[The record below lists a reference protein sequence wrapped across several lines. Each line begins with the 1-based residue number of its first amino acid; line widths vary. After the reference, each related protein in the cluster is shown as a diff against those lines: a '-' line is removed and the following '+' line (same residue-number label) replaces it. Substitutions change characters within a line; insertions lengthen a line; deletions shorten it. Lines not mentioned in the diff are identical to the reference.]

1 MHWDKAL
8 IHSQQTEGMAPG
20 NKAWSVFANRRRT
33 KRGTYYHYTVWPPH
47 QKKNHVCAHRRTSK
61 TPNVLR
67 PLLLTLTPSEPSQQP
82 PLHSLIH
89 SLPNCPSI
97 SFFSAMHMVQKLHF
111 WLTRLKDKGSSY
123 ASWRSPTR
131 EASIPSCIER
141 AHTDRVSPLFSH
153 YHFHTGLSHLAFGW
167 CVLYPPP
174 TLTAFSRSELNDQLD
189 NQLIN

>member
-1 MHWDKAL
+1 MISLHCVTTA
-8 IHSQQTEGMAPG
+8 
-20 NKAWSVFANRRRT
+20 
-33 KRGTYYHYTVWPPH
+33 YTPHGHTQNPPPK
-47 QKKNHVCAHRRTSK
+47 KKNKKKHECAHTQRCTSK

-97 SFFSAMHMVQKLHF
+97 SLFSAMHMVQKLHF

-131 EASIPSCIER
+131 EASIPSWIER

-167 CVLYPPP
+167 RVLYPPSYP
-174 TLTAFSRSELNDQLD
+174 DCILKV
-189 NQLIN
+189 

>member
-1 MHWDKAL
+1 
-8 IHSQQTEGMAPG
+8 MAPG
-20 NKAWSVFANRRRT
+20 NKAWSTFVNRRRAL
-33 KRGTYYHYTVWPPH
+33 RGTWYHYTVWPPH
-47 QKKNHVCAHRRTSK
+47 THLHGHTQTRKKKPQHVCAHTHGCSSR
-61 TPNVLR
+61 TPNVLH
-67 PLLLTLTPSEPSQQP
+67 PLLLTLTPSQPSQQP

-89 SLPNCPSI
+89 SLPNYPSF
-97 SFFSAMHMVQKLHF
+97 SLFSAMHMVQKLHF

-131 EASIPSCIER
+131 EASIPSWIER
-141 AHTDRVSPLFSH
+141 AHTDGVSPLFSH